1 MSRLSIVQ
9 AALLAGLVIPGVG
22 ATAELTG
29 AIGATSQG
37 GMTYRLGVSQPWE
50 KRWFSSQTGH
60 LTGYWDA
67 GYTYWQGGD
76 EASGAHSLSFA
87 PVFVYEF
94 NGERFQPY
102 VEFAIGVAAFSSSR
116 VGDRV
121 LGSSFNFEDRL
132 GVGVRFGEHHRLGL
146 RVMHYSNGGIKDPND
161 GIESY
166 SLHYS
171 RTF

>member
-1 MSRLSIVQ
+1 MSKISVLH
-9 AALLAGLVIPGVG
+9 AAWLALLVAPGLG
-22 ATAELTG
+22 AAAELTG
-29 AIGATSQG
+29 AVGMTSQA
-37 GMTYRLGVSQPWE
+37 GMTYRLGISQPWE
-50 KRWFSSQTGH
+50 KRWFSSETGH

-67 GYTYWQGGD
+67 AYTYWQGGD
-76 EASGAHSLSFA
+76 EGSGAHSLSFA

-102 VEFAIGVAAFSSSR
+102 IEFAIGVAAFSSSR
-116 VGDRV
+116 VGDRA
-121 LGSSFNFEDRL
+121 LGSSLNFEDRL
-132 GVGVRFGEHHRLGL
+132 GVGVRFGEHRLGL
-146 RVMHYSNGGIKDPND
+146 RVMHYSNAGLKDPND